1 MGGKLAKD
9 HKRDKIIEG
18 DFVDVVKFSGGVD
31 EFGERKGEGVYCYQ
45 NGDIYDGDWK
55 KGMKHGY
62 GIYTYANGK
71 SIKGW
76 FYKDRFIGSEPN
88 EKLKKEM
95 KKKMK
100 TKPGAENDAA
110 PLPPPASLVF
120 SPPADDDNRSKP
132 LVQIRISTSHED
144 VSKDDSLLGDGDF
157 RRVKS
162 ERRPKN
168 YFRRNYKLPS
178 KNEEKLE
185 RQRSL
190 RLRQSIR
197 AKWGL
202 PEPSRKNP
210 LLSPD

>member
-1 MGGKLAKD
+1 MAKD
-9 HKRDKIIEG
+9 HKGDKIVED
-18 DFVDVVKFSGGVD
+18 DFVDIEKFSGGVD

-88 EKLKKEM
+88 EKLKKEL
-95 KKKMK
+95 KKK
-100 TKPGAENDAA
+100 TKKRPGTENDAP
-110 PLPPPASLVF
+110 PLP
-120 SPPADDDNRSKP
+120 SPPSLLFTPPDDENRSKP
-132 LVQIRISTSHED
+132 LSKTRISTSHED
-144 VSKDDSLLGDGDF
+144 VTKDDSLLGDGDF

-168 YFRRNYKLPS
+168 FFRRNYTLPS
-178 KNEEKLE
+178 KEEEKME
-185 RQRSL
+185 RQRGL

-210 LLSPD
+210 LLSAE